1 MNNLSPIPY
10 PDVNQILNLLFTD
23 VKDILGNQLTGMYLF
38 GSLANGDFDEYSDV
52 DILFITDAI
61 ISEETFSELY
71 RMHESISNLDSPWAI
86 QLEVSYIPRDSIRRF
101 DPSDNRHPH
110 IDRGPGEKLHI
121 MQHDEDWIIQRYIL
135 HKRGITVS
143 GPNPETL
150 IAPVSPDDLRL
161 AVSNM
166 MRNWFQSFL
175 DDRDRIKS
183 LGYQSYIVLTQCRI
197 LYTYEHGEI
206 VSKPAA
212 AEWAKQSLGTAWI
225 GLIDRAWSGRQTPG
239 LDARAEDIDA
249 TLDLIRYTLK
259 QISK

>member
-1 MNNLSPIPY
+1 MNDLSPIPY

-23 VKDILGNQLTGMYLF
+23 VKDILGNQMTGMYLF

-71 RMHESISNLDSPWAI
+71 RMHESISNLDSTWAI
-86 QLEVSYIPRDSIRRF
+86 QLEVSYIPRDAIRLF
-101 DPSDNRHPH
+101 DPADNRHPH
-110 IDRGPGEKLHI
+110 IDRGPEEKLHI

-135 HKRGITVS
+135 RKRGITVS

-150 IAPVSPDDLRL
+150 IAPVSPADLRM
-161 AVSNM
+161 AVSDM
-166 MRNWFQSFL
+166 MRNRFQSFL

-183 LGYQSYIVLTQCRI
+183 LGYQSYIVLTLCRV

-212 AEWAKQSLGTAWI
+212 AGWAKQSLGTEWI

-239 LDARAEDIDA
+239 LDARAEDIDS
-249 TLDLIRYTLK
+249 TLDLIRYTLE
-259 QISK
+259 QVSE